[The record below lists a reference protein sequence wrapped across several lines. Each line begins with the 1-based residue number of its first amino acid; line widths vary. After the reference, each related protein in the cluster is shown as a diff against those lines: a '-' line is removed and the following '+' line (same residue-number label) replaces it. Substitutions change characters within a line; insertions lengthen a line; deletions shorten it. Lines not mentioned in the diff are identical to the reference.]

1 MKVLIISHVADLD
14 GVMPVVLTGLA
25 FSSYD
30 YQLLDIAEVDSF
42 FLERVNTDFF
52 SSYDQIFLTD
62 LGVSEEVAKVIDS
75 SSWKDKFHILDHHK
89 GNLFLNDYSFAEVVV
104 SKGDILESGTS
115 LYYQYLLKHHAT
127 KLLIQDSVSYMVSLT
142 RLLDTWEWKKWD
154 KKEALYLG
162 TLLVFYGN
170 KKFIENYLS
179 FLKQN
184 ENFYFTDAEKVMIE
198 ADERKKQEYI
208 EEKKQSMI
216 VKKIASYQVGIVF
229 AEQYVSELGNV
240 LAETFQDQVDLV
252 MIIRM
257 GRSLSFRSVKEKVDV
272 SLFAQHFHGNGH
284 LHAAGA
290 PLPEDL
296 EDTIITHLIEGMI
309 E

>member
-1 MKVLIISHVADLD
+1 
-14 GVMPVVLTGLA
+14 
-25 FSSYD
+25 
-30 YQLLDIAEVDSF
+30 
-42 FLERVNTDFF
+42 
-52 SSYDQIFLTD
+52 
-62 LGVSEEVAKVIDS
+62 
-75 SSWKDKFHILDHHK
+75 
-89 GNLFLNDYSFAEVVV
+89 
-104 SKGDILESGTS
+104 
-115 LYYQYLLKHHAT
+115 
-127 KLLIQDSVSYMVSLT
+127 MVSLT